1 MTTRGSAAYGE
12 KPQYVSVKD
21 FGAIGDGV
29 TSDAAA
35 IAAAIT
41 DIGSPGGMVVFP
53 GATGYVGSLPASY
66 PTVVL
71 EYHGPK
77 TPINVYQESGE
88 TTRWGKRVYRGQNA
102 TTRNGEEYSLFVVE
116 HHPVGSGTNGPTSAD
131 YALTVVN
138 QKQDFD
144 TTAVVGEIDGINVVV
159 RQGGA
164 ASDAAGMLINIASY
178 GTGFIGA
185 IEAQTS
191 IISGGS
197 TTRQIQT
204 QVGILDNVNSNYFG
218 YFAKSVVG
226 TNNEAYRVDSV
237 AGNLWTYMF
246 RGYSVGVEKFN
257 ISAIGVI
264 TLFDSS
270 GNKKAIRC
278 SSDTLNILNSAA
290 DTQILTLT
298 DAGAL
303 TAASS
308 LTVGGTMGVL
318 GAAIDASAIINI
330 PSSTTARSCLRLA
343 HGTAPTSP
351 VNGDMWTT
359 TAGLY
364 VRINGATVGPLA

>member
-1 MTTRGSAAYGE
+1 MTTRGSAAYGL

-29 TSDAAA
+29 TSDAAS

-41 DIGSPGGMVVFP
+41 DIGSPGGTVVFP
-53 GATGYVGSLPASY
+53 GATGYSGSLPASY

-102 TTRNGEEYSLFVVE
+102 TTRNGEEYTLFVVE

-138 QKQDFD
+138 QKEDFD
-144 TTAVVGEIDGINVVV
+144 TTSVVGEIDGILVVV

-164 ASDAAGMLINIASY
+164 TSDAAGVLVNAATY

-185 IEAQTS
+185 LEAVTT
-191 IISGGS
+191 IISGVTPQQS
-197 TTRQIQT
+197 MQT
-204 QVGILDNVNSNYFG
+204 QVGVLDNVSPFYLGFYTKANT
-218 YFAKSVVG
+218 G
-226 TNNEAYRVDSV
+226 TLHNAFRADTSASATWDY
-237 AGNLWTYMF
+237 LF
-246 RGYSVGVEKFN
+246 RGYQNGVEKFHVT
-257 ISAIGVI
+257 GVGLVS
-264 TLFDSS
+264 LFDSS
-270 GNKKAIRC
+270 GNKKSLVCESNALNVYAN
-278 SSDTLNILNSAA
+278 DGTTLILQVNNSGNGAF
-290 DTQILTLT
+290 LGTLT
-298 DAGAL
+298 ASLAGFGGAGTSASTNL
-303 TAASS
+303 NLPAATTSLSS
-308 LTVGGTMGVL
+308 
-318 GAAIDASAIINI
+318 
-330 PSSTTARSCLRLA
+330 LRLA
-343 HGTAPTSP
+343 HGAAPSSP

-364 VRINGATVGPLA
+364 VRINGATVGPLS